1 MPATDKPKPKKG
13 VIARRSKGATV
24 KSAQTTPEGA
34 MAAHVTDAAGKI
46 HGVGIWDLQVLLMQ
60 DGKFWVAQGL
70 QIDYVTQGDS
80 IEEAKKNFEYGLEAT
95 IDLNLRM
102 YGNIEGL
109 LMFAPNEVLKQA
121 ARKRD
126 SIERYSQET
135 IHQLEAKSLQALP
148 FDRISYLVSRAAV

>member
-1 MPATDKPKPKKG
+1 MPPTVKSKRK
-13 VIARRSKGATV
+13 KGATV
-24 KSAQTTPEGA
+24 K
-34 MAAHVTDAAGKI
+34 AAKATSQGVMLAHIADADGKI

-60 DGKFWVAQGL
+60 EGKFWVAQGL

-80 IEEAKKNFEYGLEAT
+80 IEEAKTNFEYGLEAT

-109 LMFAPNEVLKQA
+109 LMFAPDEVLKQA
-121 ARKRD
+121 ARKKD

-135 IHQLEAKSLQALP
+135 IHQLAAKSLQALP
-148 FDRISYLVSRAAV
+148 FDRISYLVSRAAA